1 MTMLPAWLC
10 GRRESARLTRA
21 GKTVAAMIRIYCG
34 GLHDR
39 RSALCEE
46 CAALYAYAIDRLDR
60 CPLKSEK
67 PTCAQCLIHCY
78 KADRREQIRAVMR
91 YAGPRMLW
99 RHPLLAVGQ
108 LLDGRRPVPSP
119 PVKRPAADTTPTGTG
134 PGCPG

>member
-1 MTMLPAWLC
+1 MLPAWL
-10 GRRESARLTRA
+10 RRRSESARLTRA
-21 GKTVAAMIRIYCG
+21 GKTAAAMIRIYCA
-34 GLHDR
+34 GLHDG

-46 CAALYAYAIDRLDR
+46 CAALYAYAMDRLDR

-78 KADRREQIRAVMR
+78 RADRREQTRAVMR

-99 RHPLLAVGQ
+99 RHPLLAVGH
-108 LLDGRRPVPSP
+108 LLDGRRPVPP
-119 PVKRPAADTTPTGTG
+119 PPRKDSAPDTTPTGAE

>member
-1 MTMLPAWLC
+1 MLLAWL
-10 GRRESARLTRA
+10 RRRSESARLTRA

-34 GLHDR
+34 DLHDR
-39 RSALCEE
+39 RSGLCEE
-46 CAALYAYAIDRLDR
+46 CAVLYAYAMDRLDR

-78 KADRREQIRAVMR
+78 GADRREQIRAVMR

-99 RHPLLAVGQ
+99 RHPLLAVGH

-119 PVKRPAADTTPTGTG
+119 PRKDSAPDTTPTGAD